1 MPILNRVK
9 RLFQADVHAILDVI
23 EEPEAVLKQAIREM
37 QESLDQKQGQ
47 LARSGRMLDALRNNQ
62 TRLEAEL
69 SKAVGDL
76 ALCLK
81 NGPEELS
88 RKTIARKLA
97 LQKHLLVIEQRI
109 TDLEKLRNEQRSAI
123 EIQQSQLESILEK
136 SRIFVPE
143 VSEEDSPYTVAE
155 SILTTREY
163 QRTSPFGGHPGNTLH
178 VSEEEIELEW
188 MRMQENSQ
196 KGEEK

>member
-62 TRLEAEL
+62 TRLDAEL
-69 SKAVGDL
+69 SKAVADL
-76 ALCLK
+76 GLCME
-81 NGPEELS
+81 NGPEELA

-109 TDLEKLRNEQRSAI
+109 AELEKLRNEQRSAI
-123 EIQQSQLESILEK
+123 EIQQSQLESILK
-136 SRIFVPE
+136 KARIFVPE
-143 VSEEDSPYTVAE
+143 VSEEDSPYNVAE

-163 QRTSPFGGHPGNTLH
+163 QRTSPFAGHPGNSLH
-178 VSEEEIELEW
+178 VNDEEIELEW
-188 MRMQENSQ
+188 MRMQENRQ
-196 KGEEK
+196 KGGKK

>member
-62 TRLEAEL
+62 TRLEGEL
-69 SKAVGDL
+69 AKAVKDL
-76 ALCLK
+76 ELCLK

-88 RKTIARKLA
+88 RKTIARKLG
-97 LQKHLLVIEQRI
+97 LLKHLCVLEQRI
-109 TDLEKLRNEQRSAI
+109 LEFEKLRNEQRSAI

-163 QRTSPFGGHPGNTLH
+163 QRTSPFAAHFGNTLH

-188 MRMQENSQ
+188 MQMQAARQ
-196 KGEEK
+196 KGETK

>member
-47 LARSGRMLDALRNNQ
+47 LARSGRMLDSFRNN
-62 TRLEAEL
+62 TSSLEREISKVLEDLEL
-69 SKAVGDL
+69 CVN
-76 ALCLK
+76 

-88 RKTIARKLA
+88 RKTIARELA
-97 LQKHLLVIEQRI
+97 LEKHLVAIGQRI
-109 TDLEKLRNEQRSAI
+109 SELEKLRNEQRSAL

-143 VSEEDSPYTVAE
+143 VTEEDSPYTVAE

-163 QRTSPFGGHPGNTLH
+163 RRSSPFATGGGSTLH

-188 MRMQENSQ
+188 MRMQENRQ
-196 KGEEK
+196 KGEKK

>member
-1 MPILNRVK
+1 MPILNRVT

-47 LARSGRMLDALRNNQ
+47 LARSSRMLDALRNNQ
-62 TRLEAEL
+62 TRLDAEL
-69 SKAVGDL
+69 AKAVADL
-76 ALCLK
+76 RLCMK

-109 TDLEKLRNEQRSAI
+109 VDLEKLRNEQRSAI

-143 VSEEDSPYTVAE
+143 VSEEDSPYIVAE

-163 QRTSPFGGHPGNTLH
+163 RRTSPFAGPGNTLH
-178 VSEEEIELEW
+178 VNEEEIELEW
-188 MRMQENSQ
+188 MRMQDDRQ
-196 KGEEK
+196 KGEKK

>member
-37 QESLDQKQGQ
+37 QESLDQKQGR

-69 SKAVGDL
+69 SKAVKDL
-76 ALCLK
+76 ELCLQ

-88 RKTIARKLA
+88 RKTIARKLG
-97 LQKHLLVIEQRI
+97 LLKHLRVL
-109 TDLEKLRNEQRSAI
+109 EQRSAI

-136 SRIFVPE
+136 SRIFVPG
-143 VSEEDSPYTVAE
+143 VSEEDSPYAVAE

-163 QRTSPFGGHPGNTLH
+163 QRTSPFAAHPGNTLH
-178 VSEEEIELEW
+178 ISQEEVELEW
-188 MRMQENSQ
+188 MRMQATRQ
-196 KGEEK
+196 KGEKK

>member
-37 QESLDQKQGQ
+37 QESLDQKQGR

-62 TRLEAEL
+62 NRLEAEL
-69 SKAVGDL
+69 SKAVKDL
-76 ALCLK
+76 ELCLQ

-88 RKTIARKLA
+88 RKTIARKLG
-97 LQKHLLVIEQRI
+97 LLKHLRVLEQRL
-109 TDLEKLRNEQRSAI
+109 LELERLRNEQRSAI

-136 SRIFVPE
+136 SRIFVPG
-143 VSEEDSPYTVAE
+143 VSEEDSPYAVAE

-163 QRTSPFGGHPGNTLH
+163 QRTSPFAAHPGNTLH
-178 VSEEEIELEW
+178 ISQEEVELEW
-188 MRMQENSQ
+188 MRMQATLQ
-196 KGEEK
+196 KGEKK